1 MPTSV
6 SWHIKPNKIKERN
19 MAYRVVIPGTG
30 LVLGVFATEPE
41 AYEVYKKNYT
51 TVCSLQPV
59 IEQI

>member
-1 MPTSV
+1 
-6 SWHIKPNKIKERN
+6 

-51 TVCSLQPV
+51 TATALQPV
-59 IEQI
+59 IEQC